1 MFVSNVA
8 NGVFNTA
15 NATAWSQTSDRRI
28 KKNIVNNNEGLDKID
43 QIQVRDFEYR
53 TKDEVT
59 DFENVETA
67 YVDKSGVQI
76 GVIAQEVEA
85 IFPEMVTTQS
95 TGVKTFNPDKL
106 TFYLINAIKE
116 LKAEIELL
124 KNK

>member
-1 MFVSNVA
+1 MVVQ
-8 NGVFNTA
+8 V
-15 NATAWSQTSDRRI
+15 
-28 KKNIVNNNEGLDKID
+28 KEGLDKIN

-67 YVDKSGVQI
+67 YVDKSGVQV
-76 GVIAQEVEA
+76 GVIAQEIEA

-95 TGVKTFNPDKL
+95 TGVKTFNPEKL

-116 LKAEIELL
+116 LTARVKELED
-124 KNK
+124 K